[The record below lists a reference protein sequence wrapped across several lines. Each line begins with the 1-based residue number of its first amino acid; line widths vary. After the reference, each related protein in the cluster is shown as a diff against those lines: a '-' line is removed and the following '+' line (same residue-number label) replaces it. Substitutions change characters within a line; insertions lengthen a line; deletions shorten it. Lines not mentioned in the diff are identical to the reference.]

1 MPPLPPEPEPEPE
14 LMPAVLEVPNLDPE
28 DVPAQFPQSEHVQH
42 DSIRGET
49 ILVRETDGLA
59 QAPTQPKPGRL
70 VLEPVQAQ
78 GDAAQLQRHIDE
90 IDANDD
96 FPAASPNRIPPV
108 SYLSSTKY
116 RRELATA
123 WLATAL
129 VVAGVVYASMLMHA
143 AAAAMGLISDG
154 RDNLP
159 PWPVQ
164 TVEECD
170 IQISNADSTSL
181 PFIFNSWLDNAIGLA
196 PIYLRNAL
204 LTAICVKA
212 IAKVAGFDAKEQKKQ
227 KQKKKKASGRRST
240 VASMRSS
247 HAALLATILTDDRLG
262 SSEEFAAAM
271 AKRDWEREEEHK
283 RELELARSEG
293 AFGLIRL
300 LLTGHGL
307 KPVPRIKAGWAAIT
321 DDASDQSTWH
331 EARDSLGLTV
341 RQAAW
346 VSVAKLLLWHWSQ
359 PLGE

>member
-1 MPPLPPEPEPEPE
+1 MPPLPLEPELEPE

-240 VASMRSS
+240 V
-247 HAALLATILTDDRLG
+247 
-262 SSEEFAAAM
+262 
-271 AKRDWEREEEHK
+271 DWK
-283 RELELARSEG
+283 
-293 AFGLIRL
+293 
-300 LLTGHGL
+300 
-307 KPVPRIKAGWAAIT
+307 
-321 DDASDQSTWH
+321 SDQHAQQSCRPSRDDTH
-331 EARDSLGLTV
+331 RRPPRKLRRICGGNGEAGLGT
-341 RQAAW
+341 RRGAQAGA
-346 VSVAKLLLWHWSQ
+346 
-359 PLGE
+359 